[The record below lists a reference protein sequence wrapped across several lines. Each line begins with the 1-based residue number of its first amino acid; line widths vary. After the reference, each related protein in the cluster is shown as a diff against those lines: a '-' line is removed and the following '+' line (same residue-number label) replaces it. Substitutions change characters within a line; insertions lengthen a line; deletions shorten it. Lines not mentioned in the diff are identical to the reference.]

1 MTSPLSSPEPHLEAL
16 LDASIVRFELDLE
29 GDHGPRHWRRVLH
42 NATLLARA
50 EGVDALVP
58 RCFAFLHDAC
68 RVNDFHDPGHGARA
82 ARFALEL
89 REAGVL
95 PALDEAE
102 LELLLYACRHHSGT
116 LLEAP
121 RVVQVCWDADRLD
134 LLRVGIQPDPQRLS
148 TASAREPDFLEAAC
162 RRALGGT

>member
-1 MTSPLSSPEPHLEAL
+1 MTVLPRSPDPLLQPL
-16 LDASIVRFELDLE
+16 LDASVARFELDLH

-42 NATLLARA
+42 NATLLAAA
-50 EGVDALVP
+50 ENVDARVP
-58 RCFAFLHDAC
+58 GCFAFLHDAC
-68 RVNDFHDPGHGARA
+68 RENDFHDPGHGARA

-89 REAGVL
+89 REAGTL
-95 PALDEAE
+95 PALREAE

-148 TASAREPDFLEAAC
+148 TPSAREPDFLEAAC
-162 RRALGGT
+162 RHALGGT